1 MSVGE
6 SVREQCLFVIFGGTG
21 DLARRKIMPALYE
34 LERQERARKTFRVL
48 GVARDRSLDDAA
60 YRDWVKEGLAR
71 EDSSGD
77 VDAWVDGAIF
87 YEGIGKGTEGFHAL
101 SERIRALE
109 DRERLPGNR
118 VFYIALPPGAFA
130 TTIGGLAEAG
140 LNRSEGWTRLVVEKP
155 FGKDLSS
162 ARELN
167 QLIHQWFDESQV
179 YRIDHY
185 LGKETVQNL
194 LVLRFAN
201 AFFESLWNRNHVG
214 CVEITVAED
223 LGVERRAAY
232 YERAGA
238 LRDMVQNHLA
248 QLLALVAM
256 EVPSAFEADAIR
268 TEKTKVLRS
277 VGSIRPDDVVL
288 GQYAAGESNGDKLP
302 AYRDELDV
310 APDSSTETFAAL
322 RLDVDTWRWR
332 RPLHSANW

>member
-130 TTIGGLAEAG
+130 TTIGGLRRGRAQSK
-140 LNRSEGWTRLVVEKP
+140 R
-155 FGKDLSS
+155 
-162 ARELN
+162 
-167 QLIHQWFDESQV
+167 
-179 YRIDHY
+179 
-185 LGKETVQNL
+185 
-194 LVLRFAN
+194 
-201 AFFESLWNRNHVG
+201 
-214 CVEITVAED
+214 
-223 LGVERRAAY
+223 GV
-232 YERAGA
+232 
-238 LRDMVQNHLA
+238 
-248 QLLALVAM
+248 
-256 EVPSAFEADAIR
+256 DAPR
-268 TEKTKVLRS
+268 
-277 VGSIRPDDVVL
+277 G
-288 GQYAAGESNGDKLP
+288 
-302 AYRDELDV
+302 
-310 APDSSTETFAAL
+310 
-322 RLDVDTWRWR
+322 
-332 RPLHSANW
+332 